1 MKNIFLFPLCLIVII
16 LTSGIAVKSQSIA
29 PGVVATSGD
38 HFTGTNASLSWTIG
52 EVMIETVSG
61 TNNML
66 TQGFH
71 QPGVQATIIEEVLPG
86 YIKINVF
93 PNPATESITVNL
105 ENNTLKLNV
114 ELYDMTGKLLISKEI
129 EPLQSSF
136 VVNVRDLANAGYLL
150 RIHSEDKKYNATYK
164 IQKVN

>member
-1 MKNIFLFPLCLIVII
+1 MKKLLTTTI
-16 LTSGIAVKSQSIA
+16 LLAFIGLGVNAQTIA
-29 PGVVATSGD
+29 PEVLASSGA

-71 QPGVQATIIEEVLPG
+71 QPGVQATIIEEVLPSHVE
-86 YIKINVF
+86 INVF

-105 ENNTLKLNV
+105 ENNTLKLNA

-136 VVNVRDLANAGYLL
+136 VVNVKDLANAGYLL

>member
-1 MKNIFLFPLCLIVII
+1 MKKLLTTTILFAFIGLSVNAQSVEPEVLAS
-16 LTSGIAVKSQSIA
+16 SGA
-29 PGVVATSGD
+29 

-61 TNNML
+61 TNNIL

-86 YIKINVF
+86 HIKINIF

-105 ENNTLKLNV
+105 ENNILKLNV
-114 ELYDMTGKLLISKEI
+114 ELYDMMGKLLISKEI

-136 VVNVRDLANAGYLL
+136 VVNVKDLANAGYLL